1 MKKLLTRND
10 AVFIGLA
17 AMFGAG
23 VFVVWGE
30 VAAMAGPL
38 LIPAVLLAGLVAYL
52 NAMTISQLSA
62 QVPGNGG
69 TYAYARRYLN
79 PSYGFLAGM
88 AFLFGKI
95 GSAAAI
101 ALTVGRYF
109 APGYEIPVAFA
120 AVVVM
125 TGINL
130 AGINRTAF
138 GSKILASITIG
149 FLALL
154 LASSF
159 WAIEPTGS
167 GVLPANPTYPVDLLG
182 VLMAASLLFFAFAGY
197 ARVATLAGE
206 VEDSQRNVPSAI
218 RISLGIVFAVYLMLA
233 IFLPQRLGWALAGS
247 TAPLADMAESV
258 MPWLPGEVVVAIAG
272 VAALGSLLA
281 LLAGMSRTAA
291 TMAAD
296 GELPRAFTRL
306 NSRGTPWLVE
316 LLIAGIVVILLGTG
330 DLLWMVGLSSF
341 CILLYYAIANLAALR
356 QPKNESSGRPKWLN
370 LLGLLASLAVGIAVP
385 PAGLITGVI
394 LLTIAMGLRWGMAQ
408 LNRIG

>member
-30 VAAMAGPL
+30 VAALAGPL

-79 PSYGFLAGM
+79 PSYGFLAGI

-101 ALTVGRYF
+101 ALTVGRYL
-109 APGYEIPVAFA
+109 APGYEVPVALA

-125 TGINL
+125 TGVNL

-138 GSKILASITIG
+138 GSKVLAGITLIFFSAL
-149 FLALL
+149 FLSA
-154 LASSF
+154 F
-159 WAIEPTGS
+159 WVLEPTGS
-167 GVLPANPTYPVDLLG
+167 GVLPTNPDFPVNLVG
-182 VLMAASLLFFAFAGY
+182 VLTAASLLFFAFAGY

-218 RISLGIVFAVYLMLA
+218 RISLGIVFLVYVLLA
-233 IFLPQRLGWALAGS
+233 IFLPQRLGWSLAGS
-247 TAPLADMAESV
+247 VAPLADFSESV
-258 MPWLPGEVVVAIAG
+258 MPWLPGKAVIAVAG

-291 TMAAD
+291 TMAGD
-296 GELPRAFTRL
+296 GELPKAFTRL
-306 NSRGTPWLVE
+306 NRRNTPWLAE
-316 LLIAGIVVILLGTG
+316 ILIASTVMVLASTG

-356 QPKNESSGRPKWLN
+356 QPKDESSGRPKWLN
-370 LLGLLASLAVGIAVP
+370 LLGLFASLAVGIAVP
-385 PAGLITGVI
+385 TAGLITGCV
-394 LLTIAMGLRWGMAQ
+394 LLSVAMGLRWGMAQ
-408 LNRIG
+408 LKRID

>member
-1 MKKLLTRND
+1 MKKLLSRND

-30 VAAMAGPL
+30 VATLAGPL

-101 ALTVGRYF
+101 ALTVGRYL
-109 APGYEIPVAFA
+109 APGDEVEIGLA
-120 AVVVM
+120 AVVIM
-125 TGINL
+125 TAINL

-138 GSKILASITIG
+138 GSKILATITLL
-149 FLALL
+149 FFTVL
-154 LASSF
+154 LAAAF

-167 GVLPANPTYPVDLLG
+167 GVLPANPDFSVSLLD

-218 RISLGIVFAVYLMLA
+218 RISLGIVFAVYLALA
-233 IFLPQRLGWALAGS
+233 ILLPQRLGWALAGS
-247 TAPLADMAESV
+247 PAPVAEFAASV
-258 MPWLPGEVVVAIAG
+258 MPWLPGETVVVVAG
-272 VAALGSLLA
+272 TAALGSLLA

-296 GELPRAFTRL
+296 GELPKAFTRL
-306 NSRGTPWLVE
+306 NSRNTPWLVE
-316 LLIAGIVVILLGTG
+316 LLIAAIVMLLLTTG

-356 QPKNESSGRPKWLN
+356 QPKSESSGRPKWLN
-370 LLGLLASLAVGIAVP
+370 LLGLVASLAVGIAVP
-385 PAGLITGVI
+385 TLGLITGTA
-394 LLTIAMGLRWGMAQ
+394 LLVAAMVLRWGIAQ
-408 LNRIG
+408 RRSIG